1 MKKLDLFNTKET
13 IKDGVNFLSDKE
25 IEDICKCGDDEK
37 IRQFVRS
44 LSIED
49 DIKNYMKKRNSMDTE
64 ETLIIIVFIFISFM
78 FSLYFLRFN

>member
-13 IKDGVNFLSDKE
+13 IKDGVNFLSDEE
-25 IEDICKCGDDEK
+25 IEDICKCGDEK
-37 IRQFVRS
+37 AIRQLVSS

-49 DIKNYMKKRNSMDTE
+49 NIKNYMKKRNSMDTE
-64 ETLIIIVFIFISFM
+64 SLIIIVFIFVSFM

>member
-13 IKDGVNFLSDKE
+13 IKDGVNLISEKE
-25 IEDICKCGDDEK
+25 IEDICKSGDVEK
-37 IRQFVRS
+37 IRQLFNS
-44 LSIED
+44 FKIED
-49 DIKNYMKKRNSMDTE
+49 NIKNYMKKRNSMDT

>member
-1 MKKLDLFNTKET
+1 MKKLDLLNTKET
-13 IKDGVNFLSDKE
+13 IKDGVNLLSDKE

-49 DIKNYMKKRNSMDTE
+49 NIKNYMKKRNSMDTE
-64 ETLIIIVFIFISFM
+64 SLIIIVFIFISFM

>member
-1 MKKLDLFNTKET
+1 MKKLDLLNTKET

-64 ETLIIIVFIFISFM
+64 TLIIIVFIFISFM

>member
-1 MKKLDLFNTKET
+1 MKKLDLLNTKET
-13 IKDGVNFLSDKE
+13 IKDGVNLISEKE
-25 IEDICKCGDDEK
+25 IEDICKSGDDEK

-49 DIKNYMKKRNSMDTE
+49 NIKNYMKKRNSMDT

-78 FSLYFLRFN
+78 FIFSLF

>member
-13 IKDGVNFLSDKE
+13 IKDGVNLLSDKE

-64 ETLIIIVFIFISFM
+64 TLIIIVFIFISFM
-78 FSLYFLRFN
+78 FIFSLF

>member
-49 DIKNYMKKRNSMDTE
+49 NIKNYMKKRNSMDTE
-64 ETLIIIVFIFISFM
+64 TLIIIVFIFISFM
-78 FSLYFLRFN
+78 SSLYFLCFN

>member
-49 DIKNYMKKRNSMDTE
+49 NIKNYMKKRNSMDM

>member
-13 IKDGVNFLSDKE
+13 IKDGVNLISEKE
-25 IEDICKCGDDEK
+25 IEDICKSGDVEK
-37 IRQFVRS
+37 IRQLVRS

-49 DIKNYMKKRNSMDTE
+49 NIKNYMKKRNSMDT

>member
-13 IKDGVNFLSDKE
+13 IKDGVNFMSDEE

-49 DIKNYMKKRNSMDTE
+49 NIKNYMKKRNSMDT

>member
-49 DIKNYMKKRNSMDTE
+49 NIKNYMKKRNSMDT

-78 FSLYFLRFN
+78 FIFSLF

>member
-13 IKDGVNFLSDKE
+13 IKDGVNLISEEE

-49 DIKNYMKKRNSMDTE
+49 NIKNYMKKRNSMDT

-78 FSLYFLRFN
+78 FIFSLF

>member
-13 IKDGVNFLSDKE
+13 IKDGVNLISDKE

-49 DIKNYMKKRNSMDTE
+49 NIKNYMKKRNSMDT

>member
-1 MKKLDLFNTKET
+1 MKKLDLLNTKET

-49 DIKNYMKKRNSMDTE
+49 NIKNYMKKRNSMDM

>member
-13 IKDGVNFLSDKE
+13 IKNGVNFLSDKE
-25 IEDICKCGDDEK
+25 IEDICKRGDEK
-37 IRQFVRS
+37 ELRQLFNS
-44 LSIED
+44 FKIED
-49 DIKNYMKKRNSMDTE
+49 NIKNYMKKRNSMDT

>member
-49 DIKNYMKKRNSMDTE
+49 NIKNYMKKRNSMDTE
-64 ETLIIIVFIFISFM
+64 SLIIIVFIFVSFM

>member
-13 IKDGVNFLSDKE
+13 IKNGVNFLSDKE

-49 DIKNYMKKRNSMDTE
+49 NIKNYMKKRNSMDT

-78 FSLYFLRFN
+78 FIFSLF

>member
-13 IKDGVNFLSDKE
+13 IKDGVNFMSDEE

-64 ETLIIIVFIFISFM
+64 TLIIIVFIFISFM
-78 FSLYFLRFN
+78 FIFSLF

>member
-1 MKKLDLFNTKET
+1 MKKLNLLNTKET

-64 ETLIIIVFIFISFM
+64 TLIIIVFIFISFM
-78 FSLYFLRFN
+78 FIFSLF